1 MNKNVA
7 ILGGTGLIGTHLT
20 RAFEK
25 QNYNIYILTRG
36 ETRSINEFTKHLHYD
51 PYKNEWPINELCECD
66 VVINMAG
73 KSIGSSRLTTSIKKE
88 VYKSRIEVTRR
99 LVTILNSTE
108 NKCNLL
114 VNGSAIGYYGYDRKE
129 ETLDEDADPG
139 TGFFAELCSNWEKE
153 AKEFE
158 KGRLI
163 ILRTGIVLDRE
174 EGAFKKL
181 KTPIL
186 LGLGSALASG
196 KQWMPWVHVNDM
208 INIIQF
214 VIANEKLEGVVN
226 AVGSKPVRNKRLI
239 GSLADSLNKAILLPK
254 VPSFVLRLVLGE
266 FAESIIGGL
275 KVIPKKLQENNFI
288 WEYYDIDS
296 AMENLNWNK

>member
-1 MNKNVA
+1 MSKNIA
-7 ILGGTGLIGTHLT
+7 ILGGTGLIGSHLT
-20 RAFEK
+20 KAFEK

-36 ETRSINEFTKHLHYD
+36 ETRIINENTKHLNYN
-51 PYKNEWPINELCECD
+51 PYKNEWPIDELANCE

-73 KSIGSSRLTTSIKKE
+73 KSIGDNRLTTSVKNE
-88 VYKSRIEVTRR
+88 VYKSRIDVTKS
-99 LVTILNSTE
+99 LVTILNSTS

-114 VNGSAIGYYGYDRKE
+114 INGSAIGYYGYDRKDE
-129 ETLDEDADPG
+129 ILEEDADPG
-139 TGFFAELCSNWEKE
+139 TGFFAELCSDWEKE
-153 AKEFE
+153 AKQYEN
-158 KGRLI
+158 GRLV

-196 KQWMPWVHVNDM
+196 KQWMPWIHINDM
-208 INIIQF
+208 VNIIQF
-214 VIANEKLEGVVN
+214 AIANNKVEGILN
-226 AVGSKPVRNKRLI
+226 AVGPKPVRNKRLI

-254 VPSFVLRLVLGE
+254 VPGFILRIVLGE

-275 KVIPKKLQENNFI
+275 RVIPKGLQENNFI
-288 WEYYDIDS
+288 WEYYDIDA
-296 AMENLNWNK
+296 AMKNLNWNK